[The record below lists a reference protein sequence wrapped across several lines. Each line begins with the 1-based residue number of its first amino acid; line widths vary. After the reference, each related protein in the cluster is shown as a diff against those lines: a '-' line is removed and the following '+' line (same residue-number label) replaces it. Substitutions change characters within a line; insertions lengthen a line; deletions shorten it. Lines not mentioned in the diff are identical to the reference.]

1 MALQADGF
9 DRSVPLPPELKI
21 THIREAIEHVEGRAA
36 ELIDIC
42 LEQANVFSGIVGIF
56 GVQALHA
63 LSPYK
68 KHKHPDIAQ
77 QRFPDLSLRGKLNP
91 PPQHA
96 LESKGS
102 TRPWALQ
109 SHYNH
114 PGWYIVWRYA
124 VDQTK
129 RLKLDKM
136 VAIWR
141 VDIAF
146 LHEELI
152 LLFST
157 KRTGN
162 TRAAKRLKAVVVAP
176 YFRNQASR
184 EASEELYRLPES
196 QSCDSAGWPG
206 PSKFGRVSFAALPT
220 SPLSSC
226 PARLVHTWFI
236 VPNAELRLPPS
247 PSPTLRPYRVASTRP
262 WRPVHQPASPAAGT

>member
-9 DRSVPLPPELKI
+9 DRSVPLPPELKM
-21 THIREAIEHVEGRAA
+21 THIREAVEHVESRAE
-36 ELIDIC
+36 ELIDIYF
-42 LEQANVFSGIVGIF
+42 EQANVFSGIVGIL
-56 GVQALHA
+56 GIQALHA

-77 QRFPDLSLRGKLNP
+77 QRFPDLSLGGKLNP
-91 PPQHA
+91 PPEHA

-129 RLKLDKM
+129 RLKLSKV

-146 LHEELI
+146 LREEDWKYEGSKAAEGRGGRTHTFGIKLPAK
-152 LLFST
+152 LL
-157 KRTGN
+157 KN
-162 TRAAKRLKAVVVAP
+162 
-176 YFRNQASR
+176 
-184 EASEELYRLPES
+184 
-196 QSCDSAGWPG
+196 C
-206 PSKFGRVSFAALPT
+206 
-220 SPLSSC
+220 
-226 PARLVHTWFI
+226 I
-236 VPNAELRLPPS
+236 VYQNP
-247 PSPTLRPYRVASTRP
+247 RVAIRQGG
-262 WRPVHQPASPAAGT
+262 PVLANLDE